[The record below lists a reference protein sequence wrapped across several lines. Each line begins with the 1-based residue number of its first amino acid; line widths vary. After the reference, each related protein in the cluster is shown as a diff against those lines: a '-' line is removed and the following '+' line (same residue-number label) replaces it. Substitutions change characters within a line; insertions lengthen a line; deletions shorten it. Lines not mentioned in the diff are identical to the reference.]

1 MRALL
6 PLVRRPRARSL
17 LGLLVGADQAL
28 SGVAAMGH
36 YDEPDVARG
45 LGWDAEAV
53 IARGRALRR
62 DEGRP

>member
-36 YDEPDVARG
+36 YDEPGVARG

>member
-6 PLVRRPRARSL
+6 PLVRRPRSRAL
-17 LGLLVGADQAL
+17 LGLLVAADQAL
-28 SGVAAMGH
+28 CAVAAMGH
-36 YDEPDVARG
+36 YDEPEVARE

-53 IARGRALRR
+53 VARGRALRR